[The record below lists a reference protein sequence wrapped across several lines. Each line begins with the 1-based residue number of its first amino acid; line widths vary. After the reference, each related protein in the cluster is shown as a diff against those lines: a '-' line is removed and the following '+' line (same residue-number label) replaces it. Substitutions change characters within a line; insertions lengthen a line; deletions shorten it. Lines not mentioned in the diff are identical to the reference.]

1 METLLLLNVFCYL
14 LQTLPLLAILA
25 SSFAYGLQRTG
36 DIVPTSG
43 LFVQS
48 CQEQFTPEWKSTE

>member
-43 LFVQS
+43 LFV
-48 CQEQFTPEWKSTE
+48 